1 MSRQDMLSNVKT
13 LIGLDDDSQ
22 DTLLGVIIDTT
33 DQALC
38 FKLQEDTV
46 PTELSYIEQEVSI
59 RRFNRIKNEGMASYT
74 QEGESITFNSNDFDD
89 FLDDINEWRRR
100 HNKDVK
106 TLGNVS
112 FINPCGGDDHAI

>member
-1 MSRQDMLSNVKT
+1 MSSQDMLSKVKT

-22 DTLLGVIIDTT
+22 DTLLGVIIGTT

-38 FKLQEDTV
+38 FKLQEDAV
-46 PTELSYIEQEVSI
+46 PMELGYIEQEVSI

-106 TLGNVS
+106 TLGNIS
-112 FINPCGGDDHAI
+112 FINPYWGG

>member
-1 MSRQDMLSNVKT
+1 MSRQDMLSKVKT

-22 DTLLGVIIDTT
+22 DTLFGVIIDTT

-106 TLGNVS
+106 TLGNIS
-112 FINPCGGDDHAI
+112 FINPYWGDDHEI

>member
-1 MSRQDMLSNVKT
+1 MSRQDMLSKVKT
-13 LIGLDDDSQ
+13 LIGLNDDSQ

-38 FKLQEDTV
+38 FKLQEDIV

-100 HNKDVK
+100 HKKDVK
-106 TLGNVS
+106 SLGTVS
-112 FINPCGGDDHAI
+112 FINPYGRDDHAI

>member
-1 MSRQDMLSNVKT
+1 MSRQDMLSKVKT
-13 LIGLDDDSQ
+13 LIGLNDDSQ

-100 HNKDVK
+100 HKKDVK
-106 TLGNVS
+106 SLGNVS
-112 FINPCGGDDHAI
+112 FINPYGRDDHAI

>member
-1 MSRQDMLSNVKT
+1 MSRQDMLSKVKT

-106 TLGNVS
+106 TLGIIS
-112 FINPCGGDDHAI
+112 FINPYWGDDHEI

>member
-1 MSRQDMLSNVKT
+1 MSRQDMLSKVKT

-106 TLGNVS
+106 ILGNIS
-112 FINPCGGDDHAI
+112 FINPYWGDDHEI

>member
-1 MSRQDMLSNVKT
+1 MSRQDMLSKVKT
-13 LIGLDDDSQ
+13 LIGLNDDSQ

-46 PTELSYIEQEVSI
+46 PDELSYIEQEVSI

-112 FINPCGGDDHAI
+112 FINPYGEG